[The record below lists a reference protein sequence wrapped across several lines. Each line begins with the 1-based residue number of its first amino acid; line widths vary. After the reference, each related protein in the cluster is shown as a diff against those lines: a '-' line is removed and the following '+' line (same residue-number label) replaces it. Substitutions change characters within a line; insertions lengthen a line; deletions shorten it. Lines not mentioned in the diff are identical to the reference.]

1 MPKNW
6 QTLAIMRKK
15 RAQDLAVL
23 ETPEPAVDLSKRFKI
38 DGELRID
45 NNDTSNHHAV
55 DPERKRIQFPDDRL
69 RLRARIY
76 MDYNLDNNWHAIGM
90 LESEKALHGD
100 DSMNGT
106 IDLDRYYLKG
116 AVGKVMVMAGA
127 FGKTLAEGNIYDS
140 RFKGIQ
146 VAYGDHHPWYYEG
159 AFGKVNE
166 ADEVTALTAIY
177 QKESTNSL

>member
-1 MPKNW
+1 
-6 QTLAIMRKK
+6 
-15 RAQDLAVL
+15 
-23 ETPEPAVDLSKRFKI
+23 
-38 DGELRID
+38 
-45 NNDTSNHHAV
+45 
-55 DPERKRIQFPDDRL
+55 
-69 RLRARIY
+69 
-76 MDYNLDNNWHAIGM
+76 M

-146 VAYGDHHPWYYEG
+146 VAYGDHHPGTTKGLSARSMRPMKLRHLLPFTKRRAQTLFRGLRVPHGWGQQPEHRH
-159 AFGKVNE
+159 AW
-166 ADEVTALTAIY
+166 L
-177 QKESTNSL
+177 